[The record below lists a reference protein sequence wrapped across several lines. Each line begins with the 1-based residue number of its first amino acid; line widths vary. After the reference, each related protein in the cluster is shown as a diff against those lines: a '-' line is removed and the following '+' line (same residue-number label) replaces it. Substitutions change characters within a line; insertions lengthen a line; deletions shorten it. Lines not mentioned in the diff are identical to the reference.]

1 MILKYLFQN
10 KYSER
15 TMIHWPSLKWL
26 RKKALCVCVH
36 VCACNLERGDGEREK
51 ELTKANEQSGIL
63 DKVSSFL

>member
-1 MILKYLFQN
+1 
-10 KYSER
+10 
-15 TMIHWPSLKWL
+15 MIHWPSLKWL

-36 VCACNLERGDGEREK
+36 VCACNLEGGEGEREK